1 MSRLNH
7 LMLPVH
13 NGFLRFMSGATP
25 TNLLT
30 AIITARNEVGAR
42 LCFYTCLWFCSQG
55 GSASVHA
62 GIPPLA
68 RRPPW
73 QGRPPMARQTPPPA
87 GRLPLARQTPP
98 TGRPP
103 STVHAGRYGERWN
116 AILVNTFS
124 IHLLFEVL
132 VGPAPLAITSN
143 DHLFGC
149 LIIYMYTNSQCYFVH
164 RYFNNARHNKVHSL
178 MTTPCLTTTV
188 TNDNASQIRILFSLL
203 FAAAAN
209 YHNYAR
215 KCSKLLWWKLSYS
228 LYPLRTAQHPTYHPT
243 ELPFNHPPP
252 THPLP
257 NHPLPDLLILLPNHP
272 PPTHLLAT
280 VPRPGIRKAIYSHL
294 MSKQT
299 PGQSRDPLRP
309 VAALVSI
316 LTPTST
322 WWPESWRS
330 GCCSAEVDWAPPR
343 PRFTA
348 KTDPSTP
355 LREDHH
361 LIQHP
366 DSGTHK
372 ILQVPL
378 KIPHLR
384 LGFHSRVFGGSLWR
398 CLPAQTAIIWSLCR

>member
-1 MSRLNH
+1 M
-7 LMLPVH
+7 
-13 NGFLRFMSGATP
+13 
-25 TNLLT
+25 
-30 AIITARNEVGAR
+30 
-42 LCFYTCLWFCSQG
+42 
-55 GSASVHA
+55 
-62 GIPPLA
+62 
-68 RRPPW
+68 
-73 QGRPPMARQTPPPA
+73 
-87 GRLPLARQTPP
+87 
-98 TGRPP
+98 
-103 STVHAGRYGERWN
+103 
-116 AILVNTFS
+116 
-124 IHLLFEVL
+124 
-132 VGPAPLAITSN
+132 GPAPLAITSN

-348 KTDPSTP
+348 KTDASDPPTRRPSSDPTSRFWNVQDSSGSTQDSSSLTQLPQTGVRREFVEMSSSADSDYLEP
-355 LREDHH
+355 LPRDDT
-361 LIQHP
+361 QHGQCT
-366 DSGTHK
+366 SGLT
-372 ILQVPL
+372 
-378 KIPHLR
+378 
-384 LGFHSRVFGGSLWR
+384 
-398 CLPAQTAIIWSLCR
+398 TARSS